1 VNGTFTE
8 RLEVFNDVL
17 VQPFMPDRAI
27 IALDISV
34 LLRLSGLDVL
44 DGNALFISSFQQ
56 LTTDILRPII
66 YPNGSIKAANDPFGW
81 QRKIYLDAQT
91 LAVKIIQHCILPF

>member
-8 RLEVFNDVL
+8 RLDVFNDVL

-27 IALDISV
+27 ITLDASV
-34 LLRLSGLDVL
+34 LLRFSGLDVL
-44 DGNALFISSFQQ
+44 DGNALFISLFQQ

-66 YPNGSIKAANDPFGW
+66 DPNGSRSPTPFNDPIKAANDPFGW
-81 QRKIYLDAQT
+81 QRKIDLDA
-91 LAVKIIQHCILPF
+91 